1 VFCKSV
7 LLFDF
12 LGKAVETVL
21 MMKSKITSELIQF
34 TANPRWYTILGSAMI
49 LLGVVIAT
57 LSLLSPNVYMFGR
70 HASWLLVIGVVV
82 LLVGVFR
89 CIDGLASETAQGYL
103 FNMQGGILDIV
114 VGFLVFFS
122 NNATA
127 NNVNLLIVGYL
138 LTQGI
143 YRNVLLSFAEIPNPL
158 SNRVTGLVSIILGIL
173 VWINWPTS
181 MWFIAFSLSV
191 DISFRGWVLIV
202 MASSL
207 KAKLSDH

>member
-1 VFCKSV
+1 
-7 LLFDF
+7 
-12 LGKAVETVL
+12 
-21 MMKSKITSELIQF
+21 MKSKITSELIQF
-34 TANPRWYTILGSAMI
+34 TANPRWYTILGTAMI
-49 LLGVVIAT
+49 FLGILIAA
-57 LSLLSPNVYMFGR
+57 LSLVSPNVYMFGG
-70 HASWLLVIGVVV
+70 HASWFPVIGVVV

-103 FNMQGGILDIV
+103 FNMQSGILDIV
-114 VGFLVFFS
+114 VGFLVIFS
-122 NNATA
+122 NNTSA

-143 YRNVLLSFAEIPNPL
+143 YRNVLLSFAEVPNPL
-158 SNRVTGLVSIILGIL
+158 SNRITGLVSMILGIL

-207 KAKLSDH
+207 KMKSSND

>member
-1 VFCKSV
+1 
-7 LLFDF
+7 
-12 LGKAVETVL
+12 
-21 MMKSKITSELIQF
+21 MKSKITSDLIQF
-34 TANPRWYTILGSAMI
+34 TANPRWYTILGSSMI
-49 LLGVVIAT
+49 FLGVLIAI
-57 LSLLSPNVYMFGR
+57 LSLVAPNVSMIGL
-70 HASWLLVIGVVV
+70 HTSWFPVIGVVV

-114 VGFLVFFS
+114 VGFLVIFS
-122 NNATA
+122 DNTTA
-127 NNVNLLIVGYL
+127 NNVNLLVVGYL

-143 YRNVLLSFAEIPNPL
+143 YRNVLLSFAEMPNPR
-158 SNRVTGLVSIILGIL
+158 SNRATGLISIILGIM
-173 VWINWPTS
+173 VWVNWPTS

-207 KAKLSDH
+207 KANLTK

>member
-1 VFCKSV
+1 
-7 LLFDF
+7 
-12 LGKAVETVL
+12 
-21 MMKSKITSELIQF
+21 MKSKITSELIQF
-34 TANPRWYTILGSAMI
+34 TSNPRWYTILGSSMI
-49 LLGVVIAT
+49 FLGIIIAA
-57 LSLLSPNVYMFGR
+57 LSLISPNVYILGN
-70 HASWLLVIGVVV
+70 HASWLPVVGVVV

-122 NNATA
+122 NNMTA

-143 YRNVLLSFAEIPNPL
+143 YRNVLLSFAETPNPL
-158 SNRVTGLVSIILGIL
+158 SNRVTGMISVILGIV

-181 MWFIAFSLSV
+181 MWFISFSLSV

-207 KAKLSDH
+207 KAKLLND

>member
-1 VFCKSV
+1 
-7 LLFDF
+7 
-12 LGKAVETVL
+12 
-21 MMKSKITSELIQF
+21 MKSKITTELIQF
-34 TANPRWYTILGSAMI
+34 TANPRWYSILGSVMI
-49 LLGVVIAT
+49 FIGAILAA
-57 LSLLSPNVYMFGR
+57 LSMFSPDVYMFGG
-70 HASWLLVIGVVV
+70 HASWFPVIGVVI

-114 VGFLVFFS
+114 VGFLVVFS
-122 NNATA
+122 NNTTD

-143 YRNVLLSFAEIPNPL
+143 YRNVLLSFSETPNPL
-158 SNRVTGLVSIILGIL
+158 SNRITGLVSFILGIL

-207 KAKLSDH
+207 KANS

>member
-1 VFCKSV
+1 
-7 LLFDF
+7 
-12 LGKAVETVL
+12 
-21 MMKSKITSELIQF
+21 MKSKITSELIQF
-34 TANPRWYTILGSAMI
+34 TASPRWYSILGISMI
-49 LLGVVIAT
+49 FLGVVIAA
-57 LSLLSPNVYMFGR
+57 LSLLAPNVYMFGMD
-70 HASWLLVIGVVV
+70 ASWFPVIAVIVI
-82 LLVGVFR
+82 LVGVFR

-122 NNATA
+122 NSTTA
-127 NNVNLLIVGYL
+127 NSVNLLIVGYL

-143 YRNVLLSFAEIPNPL
+143 YRNILLSFAETANPI
-158 SNRVTGLVSIILGIL
+158 SNRLTGMVSIILGIM

-202 MASSL
+202 MASSI
-207 KAKLSDH
+207 KTKIPND

>member
-1 VFCKSV
+1 
-7 LLFDF
+7 
-12 LGKAVETVL
+12 
-21 MMKSKITSELIQF
+21 MKSKITSELIQF
-34 TANPRWYTILGSAMI
+34 TANPQWYTILGISMI
-49 LLGVVIAT
+49 FLGVVIAF
-57 LSLLSPNVYMFGR
+57 LSLLAPNVYMFGG
-70 HASWLLVIGVVV
+70 HASWFPVIGVVV

-114 VGFLVFFS
+114 VGVLVLFS
-122 NNATA
+122 NSTTA

-143 YRNVLLSFAEIPNPL
+143 YRNVLLSFTEIPNPI
-158 SNRVTGLVSIILGIL
+158 SNRLTGLVSIILGIM
-173 VWINWPTS
+173 VWINWPTY

-207 KAKLSDH
+207 KAKVPND